1 MSSSLLP
8 SWRCAMRGGRT
19 QSAGHRLPHEYTW
32 RQTNPSSTADGA
44 RALRSEI
51 CTFGQ
56 DSHEACGQARG
67 RVFTT
72 EKTEFTETRWRYAK
86 ETSGEWRSFGMPCV
100 THIRHIAPRP
110 LDTKLDQKPF

>member
-56 DSHEACGQARG
+56 DSHEAFGQARG
-67 RVFTT
+67 RAFTT
-72 EKTEFTETRWRYAK
+72 ETTEFTETKRSHAK
-86 ETSGEWRSFGMPCV
+86 ETTAHRHSFGTPS
-100 THIRHIAPRP
+100 AA
-110 LDTKLDQKPF
+110 